1 MQRPP
6 VECRVVLP
14 DATPLGRM
22 QSSAAPPVHD
32 AASSNAISLRRM
44 QCFQLKP
51 AQKSGFSYENLALGK
66 GTLQS
71 RANPCSR
78 RTAAPRARQSPA
90 LSVESQT
97 LQSANEPCSG
107 LAVNLAALAAVG
119 SRLTPPFK
127 MPVSFCLTSPGRSKR
142 RCLWAS
148 RSFRRFLLPASFK
161 TLAVA
166 GATVQNAGFLPRLV
180 QIAGFFSRPCSKRRF
195 EKTKTGETNA

>member
-14 DATPLGRM
+14 DATPLSRM

-51 AQKSGFSYENLALGK
+51 AQKKRLLVRK
-66 GTLQS
+66 
-71 RANPCSR
+71 PCSR
-78 RTAAPRARQSPA
+78 QRNLA
-90 LSVESQT
+90 VEGQT
-97 LQSANEPCSG
+97 LQSANRGAASEAILALSVEGQTLQSANKPCSR

-148 RSFRRFLLPASFK
+148 RSFRRFQKIETGEVNAWTLRGAS
-161 TLAVA
+161 
-166 GATVQNAGFLPRLV
+166 
-180 QIAGFFSRPCSKRRF
+180 SRSKRRCLWRPV
-195 EKTKTGETNA
+195 K